1 MSTAARLMKDR
12 PDIPLVRLGLI
23 LPFVLELDRRKI
35 DSDAVLMA
43 NGLVR
48 DTVLDTNVFVPPIVV
63 HRFLE
68 NAAEAANDPYLGIN
82 VGESLNL
89 AQWPPFVDAVSR
101 STTLMDFLVRFIRA
115 AKEEASSAR
124 HTLDVG
130 GNYSFFREIR
140 VSDQDIA
147 PAQNDAFTAA
157 YLLNL
162 LRRGTGSN
170 WCGRD
175 VLVKVCEPEVVPERY
190 LDVDIASGD
199 RMGVFLRFP
208 TTWLLQPL
216 DKQSMIE
223 LSSANSGR
231 PLLPTE
237 FTDGLRLI
245 LELHLD
251 EADLKADQVAGL
263 LGTSRQSLQRKLKAN
278 GTTLS
283 VEVTELKKQ
292 RAAHDLTHSTKTVVE
307 IATSVGFRNP
317 TSFARAFKS
326 WTGQS
331 PQQYRKSHR
340 SQ

>member
-1 MSTAARLMKDR
+1 MTDK
-12 PDIPLVRLGLI
+12 PDIPLVRLSLI
-23 LPFVLELDRRKI
+23 LPFVQELDRRKVN
-35 DSDAVLMA
+35 SDAVLMA
-43 NGLVR
+43 NGLMR
-48 DTVLDTNVFVPPIVV
+48 ETVLDTDVFVPAIVV

-68 NAAEAANDPYLGIN
+68 NAAEVANDPYLGIN

-101 STTLMDFLVRFIRA
+101 STTLMDFLVRFICA
-115 AKEEASSAR
+115 AKEEASSSR

-140 VSDQDIA
+140 VSEQEIA
-147 PAQNDAFTAA
+147 PAQNDAFTTA

-162 LRRGTGSN
+162 LRRGAGSS
-170 WCGRD
+170 WFGRD
-175 VLVKVCEPEVVPERY
+175 VLVKVCDPGVVPERY
-190 LDVDIASGD
+190 LDVDIVSGD

-216 DKQSMIE
+216 DKNSMIQ
-223 LSSANSGR
+223 LSSTNTGR
-231 PLLPTE
+231 LHLPTE
-237 FTDGLRLI
+237 FIDCLRLI
-245 LELHLD
+245 LGLHLD
-251 EADLKADQVAGL
+251 EADLKVDQIARL
-263 LGTSRQSLQRKLKAN
+263 LGTSRQSLQRKLKTN
-278 GTTLS
+278 GTTLTA
-283 VEVTELKKQ
+283 EVTELKKQ
-292 RAAHDLTHSTKTVVE
+292 RTAHDLTHSAKTVVE

-317 TSFARAFKS
+317 TSFTRAFKS